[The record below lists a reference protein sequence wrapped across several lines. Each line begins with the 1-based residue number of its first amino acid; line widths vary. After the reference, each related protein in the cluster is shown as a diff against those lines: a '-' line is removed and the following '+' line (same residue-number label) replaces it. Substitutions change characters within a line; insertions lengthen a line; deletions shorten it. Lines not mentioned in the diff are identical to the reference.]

1 MLKITIL
8 SILTLASFGPLG
20 SDMPPSSGT
29 GSVSDSG
36 SSSVESWQTPFDS
49 PHRLVR
55 QYLQPAS
62 DYSSGHRGVDYEVE
76 PNEPLYAPADGVI
89 SVSRLIV
96 NRGVLA
102 IKHGAGLVSELEP
115 ACSDLAVGTSVQKGD
130 VVAWVCA
137 PDDTYSPHCPD
148 DFCIHFSLRS
158 EGRYL
163 SPLALIGG
171 LNPSRL
177 LPYARG

>member
-1 MLKITIL
+1 MLKIALL
-8 SILTLASFGPLG
+8 SIITVASLG
-20 SDMPPSSGT
+20 SGVSETGIEPSLR
-29 GSVSDSG
+29 
-36 SSSVESWQTPFDS
+36 WQIPFDT

-62 DYSSGHRGVDYEVE
+62 DYSSGHRGVDFEIE
-76 PNEPLYAPADGVI
+76 PGEPIIAPADGVV
-89 SVSRLIV
+89 SVSRVIV

-102 IKHGAGLVSELEP
+102 LKHGVGLVSELEP
-115 ACSDLAVGTSVQKGD
+115 ACSDLGVGVTVRKGE
-130 VVAWVCA
+130 VIGWACKA
-137 PDDTYSPHCPD
+137 GETYAQHCPSD
-148 DFCIHFSLRS
+148 ACLHFSLRS
-158 EGRYL
+158 NGRYL

>member
-1 MLKITIL
+1 MRQPYFMIKIAAL
-8 SILTLASFGPLG
+8 SLVAFAIVG
-20 SDMPPSSGT
+20 STST
-29 GSVSDSG
+29 
-36 SSSVESWQTPFDS
+36 SWQVPFDT

-62 DYSSGHRGVDYEVE
+62 DYSAGHRGVDYEIE
-76 PNEPLYAPADGVI
+76 SGEPLFATADGV
-89 SVSRLIV
+89 VTVARKIV

-115 ACSDLAVGTSVQKGD
+115 ACSDLPVGSNVHKGEL
-130 VVAWVCA
+130 VGWACP
-137 PDDTYSPHCPD
+137 PDDDYSQHCPD
-148 DFCIHFSLRS
+148 DLCVHFSLRF
-158 EGRYL
+158 EGKYL

>member
-1 MLKITIL
+1 MKIAFLSMFTIA
-8 SILTLASFGPLG
+8 SLAPIQVG
-20 SDMPPSSGT
+20 STTELNAG
-29 GSVSDSG
+29 
-36 SSSVESWQTPFDS
+36 WQVPFDS

-55 QYLQPAS
+55 QYIQPAS
-62 DYSSGHRGVDYEVE
+62 DYSSGHRGVDFEVE
-76 PNEPLYAPADGVI
+76 PGEPLFAPADGVI

-102 IKHGAGLVSELEP
+102 MKHGAGLVSELEP
-115 ACSDLAVGTSVQKGD
+115 ACSELAVGDIVRKGD
-130 VVAWVCA
+130 KIGWVCPA
-137 PDDTYSPHCPD
+137 SETYVQHCQDDL
-148 DFCIHFSLRS
+148 CIHFSLRF
-158 EGRYL
+158 EGKYL

>member
-1 MLKITIL
+1 MLKFALL
-8 SILTLASFGPLG
+8 SLVVLAS
-20 SDMPPSSGT
+20 
-29 GSVSDSG
+29 VG
-36 SSSVESWQTPFDS
+36 SSNSGWQIPFDT

-62 DYSSGHRGVDYEVE
+62 DYSSGHRGVDYEIE
-76 PNEPLYAPADGVI
+76 LGERLFAPADGVI
-89 SVSRLIV
+89 SVARVIV

-102 IKHGAGLVSELEP
+102 IRHGAGLVTELEP
-115 ACSDLAVGTSVQKGD
+115 VCTNLEVGTPVRKGEEIG
-130 VVAWVCA
+130 WVCA
-137 PDDTYSPHCPD
+137 AGENYSQHCPD
-148 DFCIHFSLRS
+148 DLCVHFSLRS
-158 EGRYL
+158 EGKYL

>member
-1 MLKITIL
+1 MLKIFAL
-8 SILTLASFGPLG
+8 SLFTLASLNPLG
-20 SDMPPSSGT
+20 VGPTQD
-29 GSVSDSG
+29 SVSGAGPSVG
-36 SSSVESWQTPFDS
+36 SNWQLPFDT

-62 DYSSGHRGVDYEVE
+62 DYSAGHRGVDYEVE
-76 PNEPLYAPADGVI
+76 PGESLFAPADGVI
-89 SVSRLIV
+89 SVARVIV

-102 IKHGAGLVSELEP
+102 IKHGSGLLTELEP
-115 ACSDLAVGTSVQKGD
+115 ACSELEVGRSVKKGE
-130 VVAWVCA
+130 VIGWACQA
-137 PDDTYSPHCPD
+137 GETYSQHCPD
-148 DFCIHFSLRS
+148 DACVHFSLRF
-158 EGRYL
+158 EGKYL

>member
-1 MLKITIL
+1 M
-8 SILTLASFGPLG
+8 
-20 SDMPPSSGT
+20 
-29 GSVSDSG
+29 G
-36 SSSVESWQTPFDS
+36 SSNSGWQIPFDS

-62 DYSSGHRGVDYEVE
+62 DYSSGHRGVDYEIE
-76 PNEPLYAPADGVI
+76 PGEPLFASADGVI
-89 SVSRLIV
+89 SVARVIV

-102 IKHGAGLVSELEP
+102 IRHGAGLVTELEP
-115 ACSDLAVGTSVQKGD
+115 ACSNLEVGTSVRKGEEIG
-130 VVAWVCA
+130 WVCA
-137 PDDTYSPHCPD
+137 AGESYSQHCPD
-148 DFCIHFSLRS
+148 DLCVHFSLRS
-158 EGRYL
+158 EGKYL